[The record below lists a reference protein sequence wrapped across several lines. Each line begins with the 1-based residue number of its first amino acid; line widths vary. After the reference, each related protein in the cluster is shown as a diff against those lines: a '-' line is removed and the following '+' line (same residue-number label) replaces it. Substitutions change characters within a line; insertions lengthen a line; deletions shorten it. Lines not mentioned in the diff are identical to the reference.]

1 MMLIDMTNE
10 LSPILVGLNVALV
23 VSGLGIVAHVAV
35 QSWSQLLGRFDRR
48 PTFPRPV
55 LVR

>member
-23 VSGLGIVAHVAV
+23 VSGVGIVAQVAL

>member
-23 VSGLGIVAHVAV
+23 VSGLGIAAHVAA

-48 PTFPRPV
+48 PALARPV

>member
-23 VSGLGIVAHVAV
+23 VSGLGIAAHVAAE
-35 QSWSQLLGRFDRR
+35 SWSQLLGRFDRR
-48 PTFPRPV
+48 PALARPV